1 MNINKIGFVSYIN
14 AYPFIIPWKETRG
27 LKGWEAVEAHPSELN
42 ALLRKG
48 EIQVGLVSSYEV
60 LENATNYVALPMCIA
75 AKEKVK
81 SVLLISRTDI
91 YKLDNKKIIL
101 TTHSAS
107 SVNLLQII
115 LEIFIKTKPL
125 YSAGTFKDFESGD
138 FSAYLAI
145 GDEALSLS
153 KSKNNEYF
161 VYDLASLWDD
171 FTNLPFVF
179 ALWAVRKDFFETN
192 KEKIFILKKK
202 LEECLEN
209 GLKQVDFKVPRI
221 LQNSVMD
228 TEECFHYLK
237 CINYYLDE
245 NKMISLKKFF
255 EYCVTLGKLMGSFD
269 LRII

>member
-1 MNINKIGFVSYIN
+1 MSMNKIGFVSYIN
-14 AYPFIIPWKETRG
+14 SYPFVVPWKENGG
-27 LKGWEAVEAHPSELN
+27 LEGWEAVEAHPSELN

-48 EIQVGLVSSYEV
+48 EIQAGLVSSYEV
-60 LENATNYVALPMCIA
+60 LENAADYLALPMCIA

-91 YKLDNKKIIL
+91 YKLDNKNIIL

-125 YSAGTFKDFESGD
+125 YSTGTFNDFGSGD

-145 GDEALSLS
+145 GDEALVLS
-153 KSKNNEYF
+153 KYPQNGYF
-161 VYDLASLWDD
+161 IYDLASLWDD

-179 ALWAVRKDFFETN
+179 ALWAVRKDFFDADR
-192 KEKIFILKKK
+192 KKVFLLKNR
-202 LEECLEN
+202 LEECLDN
-209 GLKQVDFKVPRI
+209 GLKQLDFKVPKI

-228 TEECFHYLK
+228 AEECFHYLK

-255 EYCVTLGKLMGSFD
+255 EYCVTLGKIKGNFE
-269 LRII
+269 LRVI